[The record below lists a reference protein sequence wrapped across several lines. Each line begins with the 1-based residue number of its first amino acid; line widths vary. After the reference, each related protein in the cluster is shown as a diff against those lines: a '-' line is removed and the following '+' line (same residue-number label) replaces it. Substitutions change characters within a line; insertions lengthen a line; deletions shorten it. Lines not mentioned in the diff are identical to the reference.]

1 MQGFEKE
8 FGPTKKC
15 GIFISKMRPNFAAS
29 PDAIYNDA
37 LVEVKCPFVLKTTK
51 PNDLSQLNP
60 DQKRAH
66 CRDVTLKLKKEH
78 DYYGQVQ
85 MQMFCT
91 VKNNIC

>member
-1 MQGFEKE
+1 
-8 FGPTKKC
+8 
-15 GIFISKMRPNFAAS
+15 MRPNFAAS

-78 DYYGQVQ
+78 DYYTEGFFIYSFYVR
-85 MQMFCT
+85 
-91 VKNNIC
+91 KNTTYLRYVIRKTKGIVPK